1 MLVGQNLDQL
11 NTIFQSP
18 VIVPANQTPDMI
30 NEFVKHPSNDQL
42 AENAQEQSVEGVQL
56 SNPKGIVSTTIG
68 KGQLSQL

>member
-11 NTIFQSP
+11 NTIFQNP

-42 AENAQEQSVEGVQL
+42 AENYQILSKEGIQL
-56 SNPKGIVSTTIG
+56 PNPKGIVSTTIG